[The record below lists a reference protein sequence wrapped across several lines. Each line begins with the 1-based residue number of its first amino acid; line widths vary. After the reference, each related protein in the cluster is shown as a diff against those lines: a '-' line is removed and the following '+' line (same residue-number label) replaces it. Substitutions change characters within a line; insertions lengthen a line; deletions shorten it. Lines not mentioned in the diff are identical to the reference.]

1 MLGLEQNCFIKEYR
15 KQVDKEALNQIQDA
29 ALSNLMNAFGQM
41 NQTYSVLFK
50 DICLTFGALLSIK
63 EELKDFRQEMY
74 QKQNMKIV
82 QEQILKDMIQQKDQ
96 QLENLQK
103 QLKIALIQPEQ
114 DRITKQAIQERDQ
127 AISSYKQRL
136 FDLQENEQ
144 KLLSEKSQLQ
154 TRIELL
160 EEQIKGNKVTILE
173 KQTTLH
179 QGYKLTFLNNE
190 QKDSFVEQPSNQ
202 FQYENGLNKNK
213 IYSLDNNQVQKNT
226 SLLSKFKQQDQS
238 YQEYSSNMQ
247 LAQQNLQD
255 TNQSSKA
262 NQMKPESFMN
272 QNPQLFLQESYAQ
285 STLNTSN
292 NLGSKKMTDEEIFM
306 IQKREAE
313 IKKKKQED
321 EHKKNQE
328 YMSSLNYNKIIS
340 DNIKAQNQQ
349 NKIIEQSKES
359 SMVSQLNK
367 TAAAFDQNSSTNQ
380 SNTYARMELEDAS
393 ADQQL
398 QKYKLSLKDRKMVVE
413 NNGNAQNDFLK
424 SKMEQEDFEKDSS
437 DSQYKWNLKMDFK
450 NNNQQQQQQQFA
462 QESNNNS
469 GNKKRFKK
477 QQLKKSDSFATN
489 TNQNSELE
497 NTTTSFVSQQN
508 QQLNQNYEIQDQQ
521 SNQMLLGQK
530 KNLNINKGRAVNN
543 KFMKDIELDD
553 ESGDKDQIQQNDI
566 FAQFEYKKKGTSN
579 QEPNL
584 TEAFSINSRQN
595 QRPLNPRKKDDREK
609 LKSFNCGRCK
619 AAYQTLGEEFCGNC
633 SRHRSEYTPPHTPE
647 AHYQKFSQSEDDSN

>member
-1 MLGLEQNCFIKEYR
+1 MLALEQNCFIKEYR

-63 EELKDFRQEMY
+63 EELKDYRQEML
-74 QKQNMKIV
+74 QKQSMKNI
-82 QEQILKDMIQQKDQ
+82 QEQILKEMILQKDQ

-103 QLKIALIQPEQ
+103 QFKIVQLQGEQ
-114 DRITKQAIQERDQ
+114 DRNSKQEIQERDQ

-136 FDLQENEQ
+136 FDLQENEK

-160 EEQIKGNKVTILE
+160 EEQINSNKVTILE

-179 QGYKLTFLNNE
+179 QGYKLTYLNSE
-190 QKDSFVEQPSNQ
+190 QKESLIEQPSNI
-202 FQYENGLNKNK
+202 FQYENGFNKHK

-226 SLLSKFKQQDQS
+226 SLLSKFKQDQS
-238 YQEYSSNMQ
+238 HQELQS
-247 LAQQNLQD
+247 NLQLVQS
-255 TNQSSKA
+255 NQQDMYQSNKA
-262 NQMKPESFMN
+262 NQIKPESFFAN
-272 QNPQLFLQESYAQ
+272 QDPQLILQENYAQ
-285 STLNTSN
+285 SSLNAAN
-292 NLGSKKMTDEEIFM
+292 NLGSKKMADEEMFM
-306 IQKREAE
+306 MQKREAE

-321 EHKKNQE
+321 EHKKNQQ

-359 SMVSQLNK
+359 SMVSLLNK
-367 TAAAFDQNSSTNQ
+367 TSFDQNSACNQ
-380 SNTYARMELEDAS
+380 SNNSARMELEDFS
-393 ADQQL
+393 AEQQL
-398 QKYKLSLKDRKMVVE
+398 QKYKQSLKDRKMIAD
-413 NNGNAQNDFLK
+413 NNEDSVNDFLK
-424 SKMEQEDFEKDSS
+424 NKMEQEDIDKESQG
-437 DSQYKWNLKMDFK
+437 SQYKWNLKMDFK
-450 NNNQQQQQQQFA
+450 NNNQQQQQFQQD
-462 QESNNNS
+462 SNNNS

-489 TNQNSELE
+489 TNQNSEFE
-497 NTTTSFVSQQN
+497 NTTTSVVSQQN
-508 QQLNQNYEIQDQQ
+508 QQQNQNYENTDQQ

-530 KNLNINKGRAVNN
+530 KNLNINKGRAANN
-543 KFMKDIELDD
+543 KFMKDIKLDD
-553 ESGDKDQIQQNDI
+553 ESGDKDQLQQNDI

-579 QEPNL
+579 QEAQA
-584 TEAFSINSRQN
+584 TETFSMNNKQN

>member
-63 EELKDFRQEMY
+63 EELKDYRQEMF
-74 QKQNMKIV
+74 QKQSEKII
-82 QEQILKDMIQQKDQ
+82 QEKIQKEMIQQKDE
-96 QLENLQK
+96 QLEFLQK
-103 QLKIALIQPEQ
+103 QLKIVQLQSDQ
-114 DRITKQAIQERDQ
+114 DRNSKQAIQERDQ

-136 FDLQENEQ
+136 FDLQENEK

-160 EEQIKGNKVTILE
+160 EEQQNSNKVAILE

-190 QKDSFVEQPSNQ
+190 LKESLIEQPSNV
-202 FQYENGLNKNK
+202 FQQENGVNKNK
-213 IYSLDNNQVQKNT
+213 IYSLDNNQIQKNNT
-226 SLLSKFKQQDQS
+226 SLLSKFKQDQS
-238 YQEYSSNMQ
+238 DQEVQNNTQ
-247 LAQQNLQD
+247 LAQKNQQD
-255 TNQSSKA
+255 IYYSNKINQI
-262 NQMKPESFMN
+262 KPETFSN
-272 QNPQLFLQESYAQ
+272 QDPSVYLQESYVQ
-285 STLNTSN
+285 SSLNAN
-292 NLGSKKMTDEEIFM
+292 NILGSKKITDEEIFM
-306 IQKREAE
+306 MQKREAE

-321 EHKKNQE
+321 EHLKNQQ

-340 DNIKAQNQQ
+340 DKNKNQNLMN

-359 SMVSQLNK
+359 SMGSLFNK
-367 TAAAFDQNSSTNQ
+367 TAFDQSSINNQ
-380 SNTYARMELEDAS
+380 SNASVRMELEDSS
-393 ADQQL
+393 AGQQL
-398 QKYKLSLKDRKMVVE
+398 QRYKVSLNDRKMVAE
-413 NNGNAQNDFLK
+413 NNLNATDDLLK
-424 SKMEQEDFEKDSS
+424 NKMEQEDNEKESS
-437 DSQYKWNLKMDFK
+437 DSQYNWNLKIDLK
-450 NNNQQQQQQQFA
+450 NNNEQQQQFP

-489 TNQNSELE
+489 ANQNSELE
-497 NTTTSFVSQQN
+497 NTTASVISLQN
-508 QQLNQNYEIQDQQ
+508 QQQNQNYEIQDQQ

-530 KNLNINKGRAVNN
+530 KNLNINKGRVANN

-553 ESGDKDQIQQNDI
+553 ESGDKDQPQQNDI
-566 FAQFEYKKKGTSN
+566 FAQFQYKKRGTSN
-579 QEPNL
+579 QEVQVAETFNMY
-584 TEAFSINSRQN
+584 NKQN
-595 QRPLNPRKKDDREK
+595 QRPLNPRKKEDREK
-609 LKSFNCGRCK
+609 LKTFNCGRCK

-633 SRHRSEYTPPHTPE
+633 SKHRSEYTPPHTPE